1 MGPSSD
7 GFRKTPR
14 STALPP
20 SPTTAA
26 APDPPVGFFF
36 NNGPGGAVSFSIAN
50 RRLFVTT
57 LGIVDQPTA
66 ALIPDDGGW
75 HHVAV
80 IHEAGVGFR
89 FFVDGILGDTIA
101 YTRSLLIDVHTATE
115 FVIGSEPSGGLP
127 YVGKLDRLIIT
138 SGVLDPK
145 NLDFRPIPGI
155 DPDAPS
161 LSIRTVI
168 EVSWPSL
175 PAGYLL
181 QSTPTPENAA
191 SWTFVTGTPTAAEG
205 TFRFYAPVGDTATFY
220 RLIKPAN

>member
-1 MGPSSD
+1 M
-7 GFRKTPR
+7 
-14 STALPP
+14 
-20 SPTTAA
+20 
-26 APDPPVGFFF
+26 GFFF

-127 YVGKLDRLIIT
+127 YVGKLDRLI
-138 SGVLDPK
+138 
-145 NLDFRPIPGI
+145 
-155 DPDAPS
+155 
-161 LSIRTVI
+161 
-168 EVSWPSL
+168 
-175 PAGYLL
+175 
-181 QSTPTPENAA
+181 
-191 SWTFVTGTPTAAEG
+191 VTGTPTAAEG
-205 TFRFYAPVGDTATFY
+205 TFRFYAPVGDAATFY